1 MTKKLNVLEDENLKV
16 RNCTKGNNGR
26 VRVKKNSSF
35 LEKLNTYKEKL
46 KSHNKSI

>member
-1 MTKKLNVLEDENLKV
+1 MNNNTNGGIRLAMDTK
-16 RNCTKGNNGR
+16 TKRINNGR
-26 VRVKKNSSF
+26 ARVKKNSSF